1 MEFCVNFCGECS
13 PLPAVHHRK
22 PFVIE
27 SLLFFIRRSSL
38 KIVIFVGKIAK
49 MTQIRKQITPP
60 YYLFI
65 RVELSE

>member
-49 MTQIRKQITPP
+49 MTQI
-60 YYLFI
+60 
-65 RVELSE
+65 